1 MSKNKLYMKVTNDKY
16 ELPLAVADSIADL
29 ARMTGIKPESL
40 YSIISRDRHG
50 KKHSY
55 SYREVY
61 IDDVHGYAE
70 PTGSDETD

>member
-1 MSKNKLYMKVTNDKY
+1 MSKKLWMKVTNDEY
-16 ELPLAVADSIADL
+16 ELPLAVADTMAEL

-55 SYREVY
+55 SYREVE
-61 IDDVHGYAE
+61 IN
-70 PTGSDETD
+70 DED

>member
-1 MSKNKLYMKVTNDKY
+1 MSKKLWMKVTNDEY
-16 ELPLAVADSIADL
+16 ELPLAVADTMAEL

-55 SYREVY
+55 SYREVD
-61 IDDVHGYAE
+61 IDDE
-70 PTGSDETD
+70 D

>member
-1 MSKNKLYMKVTNDKY
+1 MSKKLWMKVTNDEY
-16 ELPLAVADSIADL
+16 ELPLAVADSMAEL

-55 SYREVY
+55 SYREVE
-61 IDDVHGYAE
+61 IN
-70 PTGSDETD
+70 DED